1 MCYFRQCQ
9 PIYIVTISI
18 SRKFIPNV
26 SLLEPSMVKEYHW
39 TLGQQRHYT
48 IQVSKLTPLSPTV
61 GVTTGANDPFGT
73 TATSSK
79 TSPTVVA
86 IP

>member
-1 MCYFRQCQ
+1 MDCLKIRAVNRLVSVRFSKSDSTTGNTHYL
-9 PIYIVTISI
+9 
-18 SRKFIPNV
+18 IP
-26 SLLEPSMVKEYHW
+26 
-39 TLGQQRHYT
+39 
-48 IQVSKLTPLSPTV
+48 V
-61 GVTTGANDPFGT
+61 GVTTGANDPFGA

>member
-18 SRKFIPNV
+18 SRKLMPNV
-26 SLLEPSMVKEYHW
+26 SLLEQSMVKEFHW
-39 TLGQQRHYT
+39 TLGQQGHHT
-48 IQVSKLTPLSPTV
+48 IQVSKLIPLSPSV
-61 GVTTGANDPFGT
+61 GVTTRANDLFGT
-73 TATSSK
+73 NATSSK
-79 TSPTVVA
+79 TSTTVVA

>member
-1 MCYFRQCQ
+1 MCYFRLCQ
-9 PIYIVTISI
+9 LIYIVTISI

-26 SLLEPSMVKEYHW
+26 SLLEPSMVKEFHW
-39 TLGQQRHYT
+39 TSGQQGHHT
-48 IQVSKLTPLSPTV
+48 IQVSKLIPLSPTV
-61 GVTTGANDPFGT
+61 GVTTRVNDRFGP

>member
-1 MCYFRQCQ
+1 
-9 PIYIVTISI
+9 
-18 SRKFIPNV
+18 
-26 SLLEPSMVKEYHW
+26 MVKEFHW
-39 TLGQQRHYT
+39 TSGQQGHHT
-48 IQVSKLTPLSPTV
+48 IQVSKLIPLSPTV
-61 GVTTGANDPFGT
+61 GVTTGVNDLFGT

>member
-1 MCYFRQCQ
+1 M
-9 PIYIVTISI
+9 TISI
-18 SRKFIPNV
+18 SGEFIANV

-39 TLGQQRHYT
+39 TFGQQGQQGHHT
-48 IQVSKLTPLSPTV
+48 IQVSKLIPLSSTV
-61 GVTTGANDPFGT
+61 GVTTRANDPFGA

-79 TSPTVVA
+79 TSPTVIA

>member
-1 MCYFRQCQ
+1 MYYLDMSVRNLLHISSSDRVLDVTHACY
-9 PIYIVTISI
+9 V
-18 SRKFIPNV
+18 
-26 SLLEPSMVKEYHW
+26 M
-39 TLGQQRHYT
+39 TLSSDSGAN
-48 IQVSKLTPLSPTV
+48 PPV
-61 GVTTGANDPFGT
+61 GVTTGGIDPFGA